1 MKKDDIINIACLVFI
16 HAVMSLVSLYSMFLW
31 IGAFPY
37 IESGVFNASG
47 PVYVLNMEV
56 IPILQIFGAIS
67 FGINLLCAFVSKF
80 TCRTFMIIHLV
91 LAEFCLA
98 HTLTLFFV

>member
-1 MKKDDIINIACLVFI
+1 MKKDSIINIALLVFI
-16 HAVMSLVSLYSMFLW
+16 HTVLSLVALYSMFLW

-37 IESGVFNASG
+37 IESGVLNASG
-47 PVYVLNMEV
+47 PVYALDREA
-56 IPILQIFGAIS
+56 IPLLQIFGVVS
-67 FGINLLCAFVSKF
+67 LVINLVCAFVSKF

-98 HTLTLFFV
+98 QIITLFFV

>member
-1 MKKDDIINIACLVFI
+1 MKKDDIINITLLVFI
-16 HAVMSLVSLYSMFLW
+16 HTVLSLVALYSMFLW

-37 IESGVFNASG
+37 VSSGNTESGI
-47 PVYVLNMEV
+47 VYILNRESFSA
-56 IPILQIFGAIS
+56 IQIAGTIS
-67 FGINLLCAFVSKF
+67 LAINLVCAFVSKF

-98 HTLTLFFV
+98 QTIMLFFV

>member
-1 MKKDDIINIACLVFI
+1 MKKDDFINMALLVFI
-16 HAVMSLVSLYSMFLW
+16 HTVLSLVALYSMFLW

-37 IESGVFNASG
+37 IESAEFNASG
-47 PVYVLNMEV
+47 PVYVLDRNV
-56 IPILQIFGAIS
+56 IPLQQFFGAIS
-67 FGINLLCAFVSKF
+67 LAINIVCAFVSKF

-98 HTLTLFFV
+98 QIITFFFV

>member
-1 MKKDDIINIACLVFI
+1 MKKDDFINMALLVFI
-16 HAVMSLVSLYSMFLW
+16 HTVLSLVALYSMFLW

-37 IESGVFNASG
+37 IESGELNASG
-47 PVYVLNMEV
+47 PIYVLNMEAV
-56 IPILQIFGAIS
+56 PLLQLFGVIS
-67 FGINLLCAFVSKF
+67 FVVNLVCTFVSKL

-98 HTLTLFFV
+98 QTITLFFI

>member
-1 MKKDDIINIACLVFI
+1 MKKGDVINTALLVFI
-16 HAVMSLVSLYSMFLW
+16 HTVLSLIALYSMFLW

-37 IESGVFNASG
+37 VESGALNASG
-47 PVYVLNMEV
+47 PVYILNREAV
-56 IPILQIFGAIS
+56 PLLQIFGAIS
-67 FGINLLCAFVSKF
+67 LAINLICAFVSKF

-98 HTLTLFFV
+98 QTIMLFFV